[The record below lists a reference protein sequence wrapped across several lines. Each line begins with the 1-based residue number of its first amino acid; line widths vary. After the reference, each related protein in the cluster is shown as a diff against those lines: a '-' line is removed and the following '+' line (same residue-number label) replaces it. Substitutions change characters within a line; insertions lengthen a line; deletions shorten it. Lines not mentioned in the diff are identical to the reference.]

1 MSSESKDAKRLR
13 KMEKRKAKSPEFAS
27 DMSYEI
33 AKVEATELPLA
44 SREDQPPLVVDL
56 PEGQKLVVGRLEE
69 GTVIEVAS
77 WRGTGRPDSRTSRLM
92 LGITKDESESEFE
105 EARGKLGRPKED
117 GQGTESSLMAAASH
131 VSSTKKNEVNF
142 EILRTATTPEPTS
155 RSKPK
160 AGKMNRLRDFVIRHK
175 AGESVIAGVILL
187 VVLITTVGGVS
198 IVHPRSGAAISLG
211 TVKNSLI
218 AISRGSNVA
227 VGDKIVVSVGGKD
240 SPELVVVQ
248 SVAPQSV
255 LTTANGRIQVVTRAQ
270 IRGRVLALFPF
281 LGWPFSF

>member
-13 KMEKRKAKSPEFAS
+13 KMEKRKAKSAEFAS
-27 DMSYEI
+27 NISYEI

-105 EARGKLGRPKED
+105 EARRKLKRPNEND
-117 GQGTESSLMAAASH
+117 QSTESSLMAAASQ
-131 VSSTKKNEVNF
+131 VPSTKKNEVNF
-142 EILRTATTPEPTS
+142 EILRTTTTPEPTS

-160 AGKMNRLRDFVIRHK
+160 VGQVNRFRDFVIRHK
-175 AGESVIAGVILL
+175 VGESVIAGVVLL
-187 VVLITTVGGVS
+187 AILITTVGGIS
-198 IVHPRSGAAISLG
+198 IVHPRSGASISLG
-211 TVKNSLI
+211 SVKSSLI
-218 AISRGSNVA
+218 AISRSSNVA
-227 VGDKIVVSVGGKD
+227 AGDKIVISVGNKV
-240 SPELVVVQ
+240 SPILVVVQ
-248 SVAPQSV
+248 DVSPQSI
-255 LTTANGRIQVVTRAQ
+255 LTSADGKIQVVTRAQ
-270 IRGRVLALFPF
+270 IKGKVIALFPY
-281 LGWPFSF
+281 LGWPLSL